1 MIKNVPRFC
10 AILKNVMCAQFHYL
24 IITSDND
31 LCISENAAVFVQVK
45 FPSNFISKAN
55 AGTFSGPS
63 EI

>member
-1 MIKNVPRFC
+1 MRPVSLFDNH
-10 AILKNVMCAQFHYL
+10 MFHYL